1 MNKEIFILGGEKMAR
16 SKNNKSNNNI
26 DNEKIILEIK
36 RARQDVLTA
45 EAYFQYVNE
54 PELVDMA
61 IYDLEAKK
69 SKYSYLIRMAKERGV
84 KKTIRESLIDAIAK

>member
-1 MNKEIFILGGEKMAR
+1 MSR
-16 SKNNKSNNNI
+16 RKNNRENI
-26 DNEKIILEIK
+26 DNEKMILEIK
-36 RARQDVLTA
+36 RARLDVLTA

-69 SKYSYLIRMAKERGV
+69 SRYSYLIRLAKEKGIR
-84 KKTIRESLIDAIAK
+84 KTIRASLIDAIAK